1 MAFEGLSSK
10 LQEFTKKL
18 RGKTRITE
26 SDLKEMLRE
35 VKLALLDA
43 DVNYK
48 IVKEFTASIQEKA
61 LGQDVL
67 KSLTPGQ
74 QVVKIVKD
82 ELVELLGGTEANI
95 NFSSNPPTIIMLV
108 GLQGSGKTTTAG
120 KLANLLRKQ
129 GKKPLLVACD
139 VYRPAAIKQLQVVGA
154 QLNIPVFANEN
165 SKDVVHIAKQ
175 AMSVAY
181 SKLNDVVI
189 LDTAGRLQIDE
200 ELMNELKNVKASV
213 HPHEILLVVDSM
225 TGQEAVNVATGFN
238 DALGIDGVILT
249 KLDGDTRGGAGLS
262 VKKVTGKPI
271 KFVGMGEKLS
281 ELEVFHPDRMASR
294 ILGMGD
300 VLSIIEKAEESFDQ
314 EEAEKLTKQ
323 LAKKEQKLEKANA
336 QTKELDNTSQD
347 INKILGSLKPTLIN
361 KNNMIIS
368 SEDVQKIK
376 NYTKDVKDITKTVR
390 SVNDLNIAIKDF
402 EHSTFETIRE
412 VSSLKYEIELKEI
425 SSLKRE
431 LSTKDKIISKLQTE
445 KEKIKTEL
453 QKFKGFWHSIMS
465 HFHKRICYDK
475 DNNYKIVSDDL
486 YKNGIFD
493 DNDNEIANNIY
504 RKVTIPNENKNRK
517 RNNDIRF

>member
-82 ELVELLGGTEANI
+82 ELVELLGGTETSI
-95 NFSSNPPTIIMLV
+95 NFSPNPPTIIMLV

-120 KLANLLRKQ
+120 KLANLLRKE

-175 AMSVAY
+175 AMNIAY
-181 SKLNDVVI
+181 SKMNDVII

-200 ELMNELKNVKASV
+200 ELMNELKNVKANV
-213 HPHEILLVVDSM
+213 HPHEILLVVDAM
-225 TGQEAVNVATGFN
+225 TGQEAVNVANGFN

-249 KLDGDTRGGAGLS
+249 KLDGDTRVDA
-262 VKKVTGKPI
+262 
-271 KFVGMGEKLS
+271 
-281 ELEVFHPDRMASR
+281 A
-294 ILGMGD
+294 
-300 VLSIIEKAEESFDQ
+300 
-314 EEAEKLTKQ
+314 
-323 LAKKEQKLEKANA
+323 LAKKEFDLNDYLA
-336 QTKELDNTSQD
+336 QLRQVKKMGSFSSLLKMVPGMADIKDLKVDDKEFVRIEAIICSMTDKERRNP
-347 INKILGSLKPTLIN
+347 KILNGQRRLRIAKGSGTSVQEIN
-361 KNNMIIS
+361 RFMKSFEMT
-368 SEDVQKIK
+368 QKMMK
-376 NYTKDVKDITKTVR
+376 QM
-390 SVNDLNIAIKDF
+390 
-402 EHSTFETIRE
+402 
-412 VSSLKYEIELKEI
+412 
-425 SSLKRE
+425 
-431 LSTKDKIISKLQTE
+431 KDKKS
-445 KEKIKTEL
+445 IKKMMGEMKNMNPKEL
-453 QKFKGFWHSIMS
+453 QKL
-465 HFHKRICYDK
+465 K
-475 DNNYKIVSDDL
+475 DSMK
-486 YKNGIFD
+486 
-493 DNDNEIANNIY
+493 
-504 RKVTIPNENKNRK
+504 
-517 RNNDIRF
+517 